1 MKREMNLNDNLVQCG
16 SSAAHATRKTQHVPF
31 TQHAPFTF
39 HVSRFTPAFTLIE
52 LILVM
57 ALLTIAVSVTAPAMS
72 KFFRGR
78 TLDSEARRLLAVT
91 RMGQN
96 RAVAEGVPMDL
107 WFNVETGE
115 FGLAIEPSY
124 EKLDPKGANFELD
137 KSLQIQV
144 VSQNA
149 APALGAAT
157 RLQAPSVASVPKVTL
172 VKPGLPTIRFLP
184 DGFISPTSPQTLRLS
199 DRDGFSLL
207 FTENKQRNGY
217 EITTAQN

>member
-1 MKREMNLNDNLVQCG
+1 MNRQC
-16 SSAAHATRKTQHVPF
+16 HKIKPF
-31 TQHAPFTF
+31 R
-39 HVSRFTPAFTLIE
+39 VSRFTHAFTLIE

-57 ALLTIAVSVTAPAMS
+57 ALLTIAVSVTAPALS

-107 WFNVETGE
+107 WIDKDQGK
-115 FGLAIEPSY
+115 FGLEMEPSY
-124 EKLDPKGANFELD
+124 EKNDPKGVDYDLD
-137 KSLQIQV
+137 PSLQIEAIVQQ
-144 VSQNA
+144 S
-149 APALGAAT
+149 PAVLGAST
-157 RLQAPSVASVPKVTL
+157 RLQNPSVASVPKVAL

-184 DGFISPTSPQTLRLS
+184 DGFVSPTSPQTLRLV

-207 FTENKQRNGY
+207 LTENKARNGY
-217 EITTAQN
+217 DITTAQN